1 MSSRVLVSMVVL
13 TLSVAPSCRK
23 SHAEAG
29 AAGTDGTLADAG
41 APERVPTAAD
51 LEAYV
56 SGAGKVRL
64 GMSERE
70 VTTALGSTPSRRQDN
85 GEFADVAW
93 DALKGP
99 RPGAALG
106 KFRGDRMYRIEFAP
120 AAQVYPRL
128 DYATADSVTRAEFV
142 RRSVDRTLR
151 MADIESVTGVP
162 GYRASW
168 AVASGFGVPTT
179 VMSRWVWDVEPG
191 NRFLLVEE
199 TDGLVDQPIIRNKR

>member
-1 MSSRVLVSMVVL
+1 MRSRVVVSIVVVA
-13 TLSVAPSCRK
+13 LSVGPACRK
-23 SHAEAG
+23 SRDGAG
-29 AAGTDGTLADAG
+29 AATTAGSVADTVG
-41 APERVPTAAD
+41 SGDVPTPAD

-56 SGAGKVRL
+56 TGGGRVRL
-64 GMSERE
+64 GMTESQ

-128 DYATADSVTRAEFV
+128 DYATADSVTRAEYV

-151 MADIESVTGVP
+151 MEDIESVTGVP

-199 TDGLVDQPIIRNKR
+199 TDGLVGQPIIRNKR

>member
-1 MSSRVLVSMVVL
+1 MRSLVVWIAVVAL
-13 TLSVAPSCRK
+13 FVGSACRK
-23 SHAEAG
+23 SSDSPGSATVAG
-29 AAGTDGTLADAG
+29 FVVDTVGSGD
-41 APERVPTAAD
+41 VPTPAD

-56 SGAGKVRL
+56 TGGGKVRL
-64 GMSERE
+64 GMTESE

-93 DALKGP
+93 DTLKGP
-99 RPGAALG
+99 RPGAAVG

-128 DYATADSVTRAEFV
+128 DYATADSVTRAEYV

-168 AVASGFGVPTT
+168 AIASGFGIPTT
-179 VMSRWVWDVEPG
+179 VTSRWVWDVDPG

-199 TDGLVDQPIIRNKR
+199 TDGLADQPIIRNKR